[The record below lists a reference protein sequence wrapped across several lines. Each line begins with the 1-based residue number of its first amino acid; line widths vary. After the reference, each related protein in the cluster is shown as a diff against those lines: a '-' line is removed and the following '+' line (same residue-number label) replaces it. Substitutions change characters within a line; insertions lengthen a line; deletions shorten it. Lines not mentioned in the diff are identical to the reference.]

1 MVWNHCMPGVSV
13 YFSFY
18 FRKNMLARTLY
29 AVIIR
34 RKVHC
39 KGQIMKVAEKI
50 KQNIRRVATPEDLAL
65 ASHDIFVELANK
77 AIKEKG
83 RFVAA
88 VSGGHTPTRFFELL
102 GEMPDS
108 IALDWQNIQIFWV
121 DERCVPPE
129 AEASNYGL
137 AAHTFLDKVPIPPEN
152 VHRVSGESSDYA
164 EAVREY
170 ETIIRNVFKLDT
182 GQTPNFDLIVLGMGD
197 DGHIGSLFPNSY
209 ALFDTEDL
217 VSVVYLTD
225 GNYSR
230 ITLTHPVICASDN
243 LMILVSGPEK
253 ADILKEVLHAESDPV
268 KYPVHTLW
276 PILDKVTW
284 VVDDAAGKKL

>member
-1 MVWNHCMPGVSV
+1 
-13 YFSFY
+13 
-18 FRKNMLARTLY
+18 
-29 AVIIR
+29 
-34 RKVHC
+34 
-39 KGQIMKVAEKI
+39 MKVADQTKP
-50 KQNIRRVATPEDLAL
+50 NIRRVAEAEDLAH
-65 ASHDIFVELANK
+65 AAHEMFVDIADKVINQN
-77 AIKEKG
+77 G
-83 RFVAA
+83 RFNVA

-108 IALDWQNIQIFWV
+108 MALDWADIQVCWV

-137 AAHTFLDKVPIPPEN
+137 AAHTFLDKVPIPPDN
-152 VHRVSGESSDYA
+152 IHRVSGEANDYA

-170 ETIIRNVFKLDT
+170 QDNIRSLFNLKP
-182 GQTPNFDLIVLGMGD
+182 GQIPEFDLIVLGMGD
-197 DGHIGSLFPNSY
+197 DGHIGSLVPNSY

-225 GNYSR
+225 GDYSR
-230 ITLTHPVICASDN
+230 ITLTHPVLCAAKN
-243 LMILVSGPEK
+243 LVILVSGPEK
-253 ADILKEVLHAESDPV
+253 AKILKEVLHAEPDPV

-284 VVDDAAGKKL
+284 IVDDAAGKYL